1 MKFAFWVEA
10 HTDAYQIE
18 RLVKS
23 LLEIGDVYI
32 HIDAKT
38 KDKSIKERLSEIKSY
53 LHDSSQLSVYQC
65 INVHWGGYSQVR
77 CEKLLLQKAI
87 IESGKDYDRVFILS
101 GLDYLLYSPEKFRSF
116 CEKHCNTEF
125 VCGYNITKSNDQRQ
139 LSRIILY
146 HYFRDI
152 PLPHKSFLRRAI
164 VGGCMLLLKYL
175 GIRKHPYIVIN
186 GRYQNIY
193 YGSNWVSLTGNCAKY
208 VLGEMNTNKVLERYL
223 STAYA
228 PDELIIPTIIFNSK
242 FAANAILSS
251 TPCFEHL
258 TPLHYLH
265 YTDHIW
271 TYDEHDFAD
280 IMNSGK
286 MFVRKLVSPK
296 SNKLVEMIEN
306 FKDTVNS

>member
-1 MKFAFWVEA
+1 
-10 HTDAYQIE
+10 
-18 RLVKS
+18 
-23 LLEIGDVYI
+23 
-32 HIDAKT
+32 
-38 KDKSIKERLSEIKSY
+38 
-53 LHDSSQLSVYQC
+53 
-65 INVHWGGYSQVR
+65 
-77 CEKLLLQKAI
+77 
-87 IESGKDYDRVFILS
+87 
-101 GLDYLLYSPEKFRSF
+101 
-116 CEKHCNTEF
+116 
-125 VCGYNITKSNDQRQ
+125 
-139 LSRIILY
+139 
-146 HYFRDI
+146 
-152 PLPHKSFLRRAI
+152 
-164 VGGCMLLLKYL
+164 
-175 GIRKHPYIVIN
+175 
-186 GRYQNIY
+186 
-193 YGSNWVSLTGNCAKY
+193 
-208 VLGEMNTNKVLERYL
+208 MNTNKVLERYL